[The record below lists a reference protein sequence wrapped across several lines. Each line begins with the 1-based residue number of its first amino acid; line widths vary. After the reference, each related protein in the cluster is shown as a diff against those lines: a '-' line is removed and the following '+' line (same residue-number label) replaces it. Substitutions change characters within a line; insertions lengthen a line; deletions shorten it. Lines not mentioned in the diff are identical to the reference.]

1 MEEYVMIKDGM
12 RAIEI
17 SECKDFIIDFQD
29 GNFMTSALNHVLIL

>member
-1 MEEYVMIKDGM
+1 MIKDGM